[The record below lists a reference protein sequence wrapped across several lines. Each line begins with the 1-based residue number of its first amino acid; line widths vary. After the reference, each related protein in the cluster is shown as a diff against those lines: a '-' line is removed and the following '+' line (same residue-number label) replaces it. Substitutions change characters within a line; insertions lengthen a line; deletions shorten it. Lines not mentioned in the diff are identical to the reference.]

1 MVTTKTTALLAA
13 AAMLLSLCAVVLAGV
28 QDSQAQRGKRQAGAK
43 KLPGASLKPRKLG
56 LLRLNRRKQFPS
68 SVIPKVRSARNADRI
83 GGRRVRGLVDRCNE
97 ESVDLGTMCMLSS
110 TYALDK
116 NEVGK
121 NNYFFA
127 SSKCVEMG
135 GFLPSATQLIG
146 AADRLKLSSTVDD
159 SEVTASTDIDPSDG
173 LKDRREMSATLTT
186 TGSGSRAAG
195 SQGVSEDSRGD
206 PRAGEPDPLPQ
217 AANPSPETLQYVTVY
232 DNKERGGFAGS
243 KPVGQPEN
251 FRCAFNKSQ
260 ESGGGGGGEG
270 DTGEGG

>member
-243 KPVGQPEN
+243 KPVGQPEA

-260 ESGGGGGGEG
+260 GAAAGSEG
-270 DTGEGG
+270 